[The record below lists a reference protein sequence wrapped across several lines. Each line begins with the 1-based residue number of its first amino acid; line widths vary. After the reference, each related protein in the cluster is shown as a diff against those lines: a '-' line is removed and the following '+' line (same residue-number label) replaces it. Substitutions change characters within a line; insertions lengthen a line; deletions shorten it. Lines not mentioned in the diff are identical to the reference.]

1 MLNET
6 FLWFSNSM
14 CMNMINFL
22 TKIEPFYNVSPKL
35 LLAFIP
41 ACPCFLS
48 VCPISKKPSRL
59 DTPWIFYD
67 HQMTTCKVV
76 LSEPVGLGHWWVKMA
91 KLLSIISILVTS
103 FCIGFLIL
111 MGTKCVVKLSE
122 ELKGTNVDIVKAS
135 KHLYPTITIC
145 SIDARVTWFSQIT
158 LPVWYVT

>member
-1 MLNET
+1 MPKFKNSNGT
-6 FLWFSNSM
+6 FWVIFKQ
-14 CMNMINFL
+14 C
-22 TKIEPFYNVSPKL
+22 VSKE
-35 LLAFIP
+35 
-41 ACPCFLS
+41 
-48 VCPISKKPSRL
+48 PSRL
-59 DTPWIFYD
+59 DTPWIFCD

-145 SIDARVTWFSQIT
+145 SIDAHSQNERYIQMLDKCNLRYNLNIFFQT
-158 LPVWYVT
+158 QKLYQNL